1 MYFRNILLL
10 VLLLLLW
17 VTLTHNNHLY
27 PFQNMIL
34 IVHLMSGMRL
44 SWCSNLLKLY
54 KERFPRFVD
63 QLAR

>member
-27 PFQNMIL
+27 PFHNMIL
-34 IVHLMSGMRL
+34 ILNNSAPYEWDASIMVLEL
-44 SWCSNLLKLY
+44 TETL
-54 KERFPRFVD
+54 
-63 QLAR
+63 